1 MLEAQSPGTS
11 DVIAQYEVSACP
23 MDFTST
29 LSKNRISILL
39 ERGAGGG
46 ESKHSRKMFRQNHTG
61 CMRKELYMISIGSNM
76 GTGSQN

>member
-1 MLEAQSPGTS
+1 MPDGFHFHIVEKSNFNFA
-11 DVIAQYEVSACP
+11 SA
-23 MDFTST
+23 
-29 LSKNRISILL
+29 N

-76 GTGSQN
+76 GTGSQNWAKMYTG